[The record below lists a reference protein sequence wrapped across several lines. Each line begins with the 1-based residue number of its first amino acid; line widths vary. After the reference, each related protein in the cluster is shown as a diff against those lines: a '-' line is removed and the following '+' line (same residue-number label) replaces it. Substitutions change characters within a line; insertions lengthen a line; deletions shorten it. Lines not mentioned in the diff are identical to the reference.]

1 MDGCQEARN
10 AITITEVPCPQCGV
24 GVEVFIRDGSL
35 AADAVC
41 AACGHVIPAGF
52 DTPTTNHQSRL
63 SRDAEAGSG
72 PAGRPGA
79 GGTLGPDGYPF

>member
-10 AITITEVPCPQCGV
+10 AITITEGPCPQCGV

-41 AACGHVIPAGF
+41 DACGHVIPAG
-52 DTPTTNHQSRL
+52 TNI
-63 SRDAEAGSG
+63 
-72 PAGRPGA
+72 
-79 GGTLGPDGYPF
+79 GG

>member
-35 AADAVC
+35 RRMPSATPAVM
-41 AACGHVIPAGF
+41 
-52 DTPTTNHQSRL
+52 
-63 SRDAEAGSG
+63 
-72 PAGRPGA
+72 
-79 GGTLGPDGYPF
+79 

>member
-10 AITITEVPCPQCGV
+10 AITITEVPCPQCGA

-41 AACGHVIPAGF
+41 DACGHMIPAGTSIGGYAF
-52 DTPTTNHQSRL
+52 GTPTTSRQPRL
-63 SRDAEAGSG
+63 
-72 PAGRPGA
+72 
-79 GGTLGPDGYPF
+79 

>member
-24 GVEVFIRDGSL
+24 GSL

-41 AACGHVIPAGF
+41 DACGHVIPAG
-52 DTPTTNHQSRL
+52 TNI
-63 SRDAEAGSG
+63 
-72 PAGRPGA
+72 
-79 GGTLGPDGYPF
+79 GG

>member
-10 AITITEVPCPQCGV
+10 AITITEVPCPQCGA

-41 AACGHVIPAGF
+41 DACGHMIPAG
-52 DTPTTNHQSRL
+52 TNI
-63 SRDAEAGSG
+63 
-72 PAGRPGA
+72 GR
-79 GGTLGPDGYPF
+79 

>member
-24 GVEVFIRDGSL
+24 GVFIRDGSL

-41 AACGHVIPAGF
+41 DACGHVIPAG
-52 DTPTTNHQSRL
+52 TNI
-63 SRDAEAGSG
+63 
-72 PAGRPGA
+72 
-79 GGTLGPDGYPF
+79 GG

>member
-24 GVEVFIRDGSL
+24 RVEVFIRDGSL

-41 AACGHVIPAGF
+41 DACGHVIPAG
-52 DTPTTNHQSRL
+52 TNI
-63 SRDAEAGSG
+63 
-72 PAGRPGA
+72 
-79 GGTLGPDGYPF
+79 GG